1 MLKNER
7 GMSLVEVLVSLVLVT
22 LIMFSAV
29 TFMTTS
35 YHTTRN
41 TNEKDFATQKAISI
55 LDEMKAFVE
64 NTSTVLDNFDEAC
77 CKTFLTTQSGVVNPD
92 DPESGNFLLSSTG
105 PVWKYERQII
115 VTKMVAED
123 TRLVNVKIFINEKQG
138 AGFARHLI
146 AEVATVLSTIASA
159 YSPTHVY
166 DVYLLAIENVPG
178 WWVYMNNMVPF
189 VSNTIQELQA
199 RNPGLEFRTHWIR
212 KLAYGRD
219 QEYKPFL
226 NEATDSAQPVNSIYF
241 YPGLLP
247 ASDAGNYATR
257 PVDFYYVPDLINAR
271 INVDGAVRNGY
282 NAGTP
287 GTPPNNQWPYAL
299 ADNFNNAMR
308 YPDELAYFNARVA
321 DQTEKA
327 TEPTYRLL
335 LEDMFQN
342 PANYRNSI
350 LVNLHGELFPF
361 PPIRN
366 VSDPAKDPIN
376 YTNIRVVTHPEQLRY
391 NNTEDVKL
399 RVYSFRT
406 DPAGVPATNAAWLGQ
421 GTTPTPITVVL
432 KGITWTPGGTDIQ
445 AFRGGVNLDTAD
457 ACALDKYNV
466 FNPGTTPTT
475 TDMYYTVA
483 TSGGDTILSL
493 YNSPLKSPPITG
505 ASPNGGCGTC
515 GAATGTCGL
524 PTARRLYGME
534 YVPAPVE
541 LIDSGTDWTN
551 NRWTRHL
558 AFNQNVSAKNTA
570 RWIITIPNSAG
581 VLPTDSQI
589 TIETRINS
597 TTSGIIYPPASYNAP
612 TNLSKTYTWR
622 GDDNWIFGLG
632 GQNPHLPLTERFQ
645 IIGDPR
651 HSPYADNKRNF
662 ISTTNPLGKGYNRYF
677 DDFHNGAGNIG
688 DGINEWF
695 GWGTGVKNAGGN
707 PSDDGWDV
715 TEPADPG
722 PQGMLEVDVNRIFQI
737 IRTALLTTNS
747 VYTTLS
753 GFSYFY
759 LGMGNEIG
767 YDGANG
773 FPLGIPV
780 NSQPWNGTNTLR
792 HGNTFFF
799 DTGGVEY
806 VKRADDGWFGR
817 YWLGELYE
825 DSQYNANSNWQN
837 NGNLLYNAGPFT
849 GYRRV
854 SRDTITTAA
863 LLQQGTT
870 LTAAGRATEEEGCT
884 AFFNIGISTSTFHH
898 LEAPGTTGNLLTDG
912 TEIANRYAFP
922 LPTTTGISRP
932 FALATDLQG
941 RAPDHFLDATYLG
954 VKLTTGVQPTATMPA
969 IYYDHTA
976 PRSGSGLVISKE
988 TIGSDTGLDFVVVNG
1003 IDKTGE
1009 QGTAFIGK
1017 WAMLTLI
1024 QSFLEGGLNAS
1035 PLRIRELPRILLTP
1049 PTALALNDPS
1059 TLTIDWDMTWKR
1071 WDDLNYTGDPAYIG
1085 FTETT
1090 NTWHVVLYSTT
1101 SGATWQYAFDN
1112 MAATPGIRPTLA
1124 ARWAFTNSP
1133 PTTAS
1138 YSYNWD
1144 VSNRTAFPEGNYLVR
1159 VETYRDSTTYPLH
1172 YSIHQMKIFIKRP

>member
-7 GMSLVEVLVSLVLVT
+7 GMTLVEVLVSLVLVT
-22 LIMFSAV
+22 VIMFSAV

-35 YHTTRN
+35 YHTTHN
-41 TNEKDFATQKAISI
+41 TNKKDFATQKAISI

-77 CKTFLTTQSGVVNPD
+77 CQPFLTTQSGVVNPD
-92 DPESGNFLLSSTG
+92 DPESGNILLDPSG
-105 PVWKYERQII
+105 PVWMYERQIV
-115 VTKMVAED
+115 VTKMVAEE
-123 TRLVNVKIFINEKQG
+123 TRLVNVKIFVNEKQG
-138 AGFARHLI
+138 SGFARHLI
-146 AEVATVLSTIASA
+146 AEVASVLSTIASA

-166 DVYLLAIENVPG
+166 DVYLLAVENVPG
-178 WWVYMNNMVPF
+178 WWVYMNSMVPF
-189 VSNTIQELQA
+189 VSNIVQELQA

-212 KLAYGRD
+212 KLSYGRD
-219 QEYKPFL
+219 QEYIPFI
-226 NEATDSAQPVNSIYF
+226 NEGADSAQPVNSIYF

-247 ASDAGNYATR
+247 ATDAGNYATR

-321 DQTEKA
+321 DQTEDPS
-327 TEPTYRLL
+327 EPTYRLL

-342 PANYRNSI
+342 PADYRNAI

-366 VSDPAKDPIN
+366 VSDPAKDPIT
-376 YTNIRVVTHPEQLRY
+376 YPNIRVVTHPEQLRY
-391 NNTEDVKL
+391 NNTDDVKL

-406 DPAGVPATNAAWLGQ
+406 DPGGATSILNN
-421 GTTPTPITVVL
+421 PITVVL
-432 KGITWTPGGTDIQ
+432 NGIIWDPVANVDIK
-445 AFRGGVNLDTAD
+445 AIRGGVDLPTGGCSPDPYQEFFPQ
-457 ACALDKYNV
+457 K
-466 FNPGTTPTT
+466 NPGVAPN
-475 TDMYYTVA
+475 DMYYTTS
-483 TSGGDTILSL
+483 TSGGNTILNL
-493 YNSPLKSPPITG
+493 FNSPLKSPSVAGNI
-505 ASPNGGCGTC
+505 GCGAC
-515 GAATGTCGL
+515 GSAVGTCGL
-524 PTARRLYGME
+524 PINRRLYGME

-541 LIDSGTDWTN
+541 LIDSGVQFA
-551 NRWTRHL
+551 NRFQRNLGWDEVANATAGTAR
-558 AFNQNVSAKNTA
+558 NTA
-570 RWIITIPNSAG
+570 RWIITIPHGSG

-597 TTSGIIYPPASYNAP
+597 TTSGVTYPPVSYNAP
-612 TNLSKTYTWR
+612 TNLSRTYTWR
-622 GDDNWIFGLG
+622 GSNDWIFGEN
-632 GQNPHLPLTERFQ
+632 GQTPHLPLTERFQ

-677 DDFHNGAGNIG
+677 DDFHNAAAGNIG
-688 DGINEWF
+688 NGVNEWF
-695 GWGTGVKNAGGN
+695 GWGAGVKNAGGIAD
-707 PSDDGWDV
+707 DDGWDV

-722 PQGMLEVDVNRIFQI
+722 PQGQLEVDVNRIFQI

-767 YDGANG
+767 YDAANG

-780 NSQPWNGTNTLR
+780 NNQPWNGTNTLR
-792 HGNTFFF
+792 HENSFFF

-806 VKRADDGWFGR
+806 VKNTANTWFGK
-817 YWLGELYE
+817 YWIGELYE
-825 DSQYNANSNWQN
+825 DSQYNAGSNWQTT
-837 NGNLLYNAGPFT
+837 GNLNYAQN
-849 GYRRV
+849 YRRV
-854 SRDTITTAA
+854 SRDTLTAGTFN
-863 LLQQGTT
+863 LPQGTT
-870 LTAAGRATEEEGCT
+870 FVAAGRATEEEGCT
-884 AFFNIGISTSTFHH
+884 AFFNIGVSTSTFHH
-898 LEAPGTTGNLLTDG
+898 LEAAGTTGDLQTDG

-932 FALATDLQG
+932 FALATNLQG
-941 RAPDHFLDATYLG
+941 RAPDHFLDFTYLG
-954 VKLTTGVQPTATMPA
+954 VKSTTGVQPAATMPA
-969 IYYDHTA
+969 IYYNHPSTS
-976 PRSGSGLVISKE
+976 RTGSGLVISKE

-1024 QSFLEGGLNAS
+1024 QSFLDGGLNAS
-1035 PLRIRELPRILLTP
+1035 PLRIRELPRIAITA
-1049 PTALALNDPS
+1049 PTATALNNPS
-1059 TLTIDWDMTWKR
+1059 TLPIDWGMTWKR

-1085 FTETT
+1085 FVENT
-1090 NTWHVVLYSTT
+1090 NTWHVVLYSKT
-1101 SGATWQYAFDN
+1101 SGATWQYAHDDA
-1112 MAATPGIRPTLA
+1112 AATPGVRPTVA

-1133 PTTAS
+1133 PATTS

-1144 VSNRTAFPEGNYLVR
+1144 VSDPDPVTGFPEGNYLVR
-1159 VETYRDSTTYPLH
+1159 VETYRDSATYPLH
-1172 YSIHQMKIFIKRP
+1172 YSFHQMRIFIKRP